1 MGTSIV
7 DNKRQIVQ
15 LKNQLRKLELGKNNL
30 ERDTIKRQ
38 REIDKLERKLWD
50 YEARTPTLPQA
61 RLKIWRT
68 VTVGDKTLTQYEEA
82 INRGDGNYK
91 LSGSLGL
98 ELFRKLP
105 TLKSAERVVKIGKM
119 NVQQLGFR
127 RAYLDTLFNAI
138 KKLGGQHCPPEIVL
152 ALACDP
158 EFDIKDDW
166 PSQRDKPVIFR
177 DDISV
182 KFFMKGYM
190 MKDCGPWMF
199 EIEEGVIHDSG
210 NHGYGGGDFPYN
222 SIGAY
227 TVNKNPRHDEVI
239 IFMIPDHIKS

>member
-1 MGTSIV
+1 MRTNTV
-7 DNKRQIVQ
+7 DANRQIAQ
-15 LKNQLRKLELGKNNL
+15 MKKHLRILEGQKSNS
-30 ERDTIKRQ
+30 EKATKEKEQ
-38 REIDKLERKLWD
+38 EIEEFERKLWD
-50 YEARTPTLPQA
+50 YEASTPTLPRA
-61 RLKIWRT
+61 RLKTWRT
-68 VTVGDKTLTQYEEA
+68 VTVGDKTLAQYEEA
-82 INRGDGNYK
+82 INGGDGNYK
-91 LSGSLGL
+91 LSSSLGL

-105 TLKSAERVVKIGKM
+105 TLKSGEKVVKLGKM

-127 RAYLDTLFNAI
+127 RAYLDTLFDAI
-138 KKLGGQHCPPEIVL
+138 KKLGGRHCPPEVAL

-166 PSQRDKPVIFR
+166 PSQRNKPAIYR

-190 MKDCGPWMF
+190 MKDSGPWMF

-239 IFMIPDHIKS
+239 IFMIPDNVRS

>member
-1 MGTSIV
+1 MQTDITTA
-7 DNKRQIVQ
+7 KQKITQMQRR
-15 LKNQLRKLELGKNNL
+15 LRRLGQQKNNFENNAQKKQKEIQGL
-30 ERDTIKRQ
+30 ER
-38 REIDKLERKLWD
+38 ELWD
-50 YEARTPTLPQA
+50 YQASNPTLPQA
-61 RLKIWRT
+61 RLKTWRT
-68 VTVGDKTLTQYEEA
+68 VTVGDKILAQYEEA

-91 LSGSLGL
+91 FSNSLGL

-105 TLKSAERVVKIGKM
+105 TLKSGERVIKLGKM
-119 NVQQLGFR
+119 NVRQLGFKQ
-127 RAYLDTLFNAI
+127 AYLDTLFDAI
-138 KKLGGQHCPPEIVL
+138 KRLGGQHCLPEVVL

-177 DDISV
+177 DNISV

-199 EIEEGVIHDSG
+199 KIEEGVIHDSG

-222 SIGAY
+222 SISAY
-227 TVNKNPRHDEVI
+227 TVNKNPGHDEVI
-239 IFMIPDHIKS
+239 IFMIPDNVRS